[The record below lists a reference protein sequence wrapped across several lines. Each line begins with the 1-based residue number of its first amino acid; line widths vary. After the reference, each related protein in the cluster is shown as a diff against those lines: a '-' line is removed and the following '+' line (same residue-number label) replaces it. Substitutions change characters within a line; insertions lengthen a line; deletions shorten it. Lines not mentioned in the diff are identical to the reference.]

1 MEIRLQQGE
10 ILDQKGD
17 LLVVHVFK
25 GFVQLNGAAALAN
38 KALGGKLLEMLN
50 AMHFE
55 GSFGE
60 WFLVPTLGQL
70 KAKRVAVIGLG
81 EKKDF
86 TVDAVRRIGALIA
99 KRARDAR
106 VKQVVTVLPGVGLSH
121 VTARDGAEAFAEGL
135 RLGSYRFHAYKGKPQ
150 KEKVHVEEVIVCE
163 NGKAHAKMA
172 EHGFAD
178 AKALCAATMLARDLV
193 NTPSAEMTPL
203 RMAEIAK
210 EIAGLDKRVSI
221 KLLDQAA
228 MEKLGMRAA
237 LAVARGSDH
246 LPIGVHLIYKPA
258 PSHSHSLS
266 GRGKTRK
273 KIVIVGKAVTFD
285 SGGLSLKPA
294 DGMMTMKI
302 DMAGAASVIGLFQ
315 ALPLLDVDVEVH
327 GLFLA
332 VENMPSGSAYR
343 PGDVVKAMNG
353 TTIEVLNTDAE
364 GRVTLA
370 DALSYAVTQK
380 PDAIIDLA
388 TLTGACVVAL
398 GEEIAGL
405 FTNDEKLGKRLLAA
419 ADHAGEL
426 LWNMPLHRSYE
437 ELIRSRVADIK
448 NTGGRSGGAITAAL
462 FLQLFVG
469 DVPWAHVDIAGPS
482 YTEKE
487 TRPDQPFGGTGYGV
501 RLLVRYLQGL
511 S

>member
-1 MEIRLQQGE
+1 MEIRVQQGN

-17 LLVVHVFK
+17 LLVVGACK
-25 GFVQLNGAAALAN
+25 GFAQLTGTAALVN
-38 KALGGKLLEMLN
+38 KAMDGKLLQMLQE
-50 AMHFE
+50 MHFE

-60 WFLVPTLGQL
+60 WFLFPTLGQM

-81 EKKDF
+81 EKRDM
-86 TVDAVRRIGALIA
+86 TVDAVRRIGALIV

-106 VKQVVTVLPGVGLSH
+106 AKQVVTSLLGADVSH
-121 VTARDGAEAFAEGL
+121 GSLRDCAEALTEGL
-135 RLGSYRFHAYKGKPQ
+135 FLGSYRFHAYKGKPQ
-150 KEKVHVEEVIVCE
+150 KEKIHLEEVIVYE
-163 NGKAHAKMA
+163 SSKANVKLA
-172 EHGFAD
+172 ERGCAD
-178 AKALCAATMLARDLV
+178 AKAFSAATMLARDLV

-210 EIAGLDKRVSI
+210 EVAGRDKRVSI
-221 KLLDQAA
+221 KVLDQAA
-228 MEKLGMRAA
+228 MEKQGMRAA
-237 LAVARGSDH
+237 LAVARGSNH
-246 LPIGVHLIYKPA
+246 SPVGVHLVYKPQ
-258 PSHSHSLS
+258 SKS
-266 GRGKTRK
+266 RK
-273 KIVIVGKAVTFD
+273 KIMIVGKAVTFD

-302 DMAGAASVIGLFQ
+302 DMAGAAAVIGLFQ
-315 ALPLLDVDVEVH
+315 ALPLLDIDVEVH

-353 TTIEVLNTDAE
+353 MTIEVLNTDAE

-398 GEEIAGL
+398 GEDIAGL
-405 FTNDEKLGKRLLAA
+405 FTNDERLGKRLLDAA
-419 ADHAGEL
+419 EKTGEP
-426 LWNMPLHRSYE
+426 LWKLPLHRPYE
-437 ELIRSRVADIK
+437 ELIRSRVADSK
-448 NTGGRSGGAITAAL
+448 NTGGRSAGAITAAL
-462 FLQLFVG
+462 FLEQFVNK
-469 DVPWAHVDIAGPS
+469 VPWAHVDIAGPS

-487 TRPDQPFGGTGYGV
+487 MRPDQPFGGTGYGV